1 MPLKRRKLCVVLLFV
16 MLVNCVTGT
25 TDGKK
30 SQRLLLDE
38 GNGRKLEHER
48 QILMEVNKQLQD
60 QQDAAKRALEELVK
74 IDALKEK
81 APKSSRLRSF
91 FSLRGFSIFSL
102 ISK

>member
-16 MLVNCVTGT
+16 MLVNCVRGT

-60 QQDAAKRALEELVK
+60 QQDAAKKALEELVK
-74 IDALKEK
+74 IDAMKEK
-81 APKSSRLRSF
+81 ALKSSRLRSYF
-91 FSLRGFSIFSL
+91 FIERFQYF
-102 ISK
+102 

>member
-16 MLVNCVTGT
+16 MVVNCVRGDRT
-25 TDGKK
+25 TMEGKK

-60 QQDAAKRALEELVK
+60 QQDAAKKALEELVK

-81 APKSSRLRSF
+81 AATKSSKLRSYF
-91 FSLRGFSIFSL
+91 FIERLQYF
-102 ISK
+102 